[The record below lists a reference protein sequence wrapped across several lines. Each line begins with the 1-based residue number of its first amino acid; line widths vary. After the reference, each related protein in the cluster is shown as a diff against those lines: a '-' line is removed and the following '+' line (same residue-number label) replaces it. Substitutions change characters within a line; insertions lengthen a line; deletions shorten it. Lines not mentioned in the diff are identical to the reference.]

1 MSHWK
6 SLRTQPVQRVER
18 PRGIEV
24 QVAAVA
30 TADEPVTIEEVQE
43 HLRLS
48 HDADLVLLQGLI
60 IGVREMAEKHT
71 RRLFVRREVTVE
83 WNTFYTEASL
93 PFAPHGV
100 ISSVTRIRRDGDEVL
115 TEGEDYYTRGVEKK
129 RLFVSQTYN
138 ISTGREDNGLRVT
151 YQAGYDPLPH
161 ALKLQMLRDIA
172 TRYEH
177 RESVTMQGVHRLPDT
192 SAYDQWRDM
201 SR

>member
-100 ISSVTRIRRDGDEVL
+100 ISIVTRIRRDGDEVL

-151 YQAGYDPLPH
+151 YQAGYDPLPQS
-161 ALKLQMLRDIA
+161 LKLQMLRDIA

-177 RESVTMQGVHRLPDT
+177 RESVTMQGVQRLPD
-192 SAYDQWRDM
+192 R
-201 SR
+201 

>member
-1 MSHWK
+1 MSHWN
-6 SLRTQPVQRVER
+6 SLRTRPVQRVER

-30 TADEPVTIEEVQE
+30 TADEPITIEEVQE

-115 TEGEDYYTRGVEKK
+115 TEGDDYYTRGVEKK

-138 ISTGREDNGLRVT
+138 ISAGREDNGLRVT

-177 RESVTMQGVHRLPDT
+177 RESVTMQGVQRLPDT

>member
-71 RRLFVRREVTVE
+71 RRFFVRREVTVE

-177 RESVTMQGVHRLPDT
+177 RESVTMQGVQRLPDT

>member
-1 MSHWK
+1 MSQWN
-6 SLRTQPVQRVER
+6 SLRTRPVQRVER
-18 PRGIEV
+18 PKGIEV

-30 TADEPVTIEEVQE
+30 TADEPITIEEVQE

-83 WNTFYTEASL
+83 WQTFYTEASL

-100 ISSVTRIRRDGDEVL
+100 ISSVTRIRRDQDQAL
-115 TEGEDYYTRGVEKK
+115 TEGDDYYTRGVNKK
-129 RLFVSQTYN
+129 RLFVSQTYS

-151 YQAGYDPLPH
+151 YQAGYDPLPQ
-161 ALKLQMLRDIA
+161 ALKLQMLRDVA
-172 TRYEH
+172 TRYEY
-177 RESVTMQGVHRLPDT
+177 RESVTQAGVQRLPDP
-192 SAYDQWRDM
+192 SAYDKWRDM